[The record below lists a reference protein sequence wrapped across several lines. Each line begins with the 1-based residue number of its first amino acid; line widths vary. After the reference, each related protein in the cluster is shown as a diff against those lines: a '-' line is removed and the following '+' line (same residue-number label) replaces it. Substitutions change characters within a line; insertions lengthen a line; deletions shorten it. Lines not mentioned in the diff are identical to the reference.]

1 MPIHLPPI
9 RHNRRLLLHLLLL
22 LLPRCRAI
30 RAMSILRRLGVR
42 GMADDRAVLVELDGA
57 GKGAGP
63 GWGREGATG
72 GDVALLVVRVLF

>member
-1 MPIHLPPI
+1 
-9 RHNRRLLLHLLLL
+9 
-22 LLPRCRAI
+22 
-30 RAMSILRRLGVR
+30 MSILRRLGVR